1 LRIAVAGKAGSITHW
16 LEDAAEAW
24 RADGHEVRLAVTRR
38 PWLAAGMETA
48 LAGLLAER
56 LTASLRRF
64 RPDLIVVTGGYHT
77 PLPLLEAIAS
87 LSARPP
93 LAGWVGDVFAEEARA
108 WARLYDV
115 VGYTDSGLA
124 ARHRDW
130 DFPGRALYLPHAI
143 DPRAAPA
150 AGAFAARDP
159 RLVFLANPTP
169 LRRETVARIDEPIAI
184 FGPGWRRADGPAH
197 HIHSGRVAAR
207 RAPQLY
213 AAHRA
218 ALNIRNE
225 LHVLTGLNQRNF
237 EPCLAGAA
245 LITDDQ
251 PDLESC
257 FEPGR
262 EVLVWRDVDELNGV
276 YAEVL
281 GDVSLAQRV
290 AEAGRARVLAQHT
303 FAHRL
308 ESVSQALGL

>member
-1 LRIAVAGKAGSITHW
+1 LRIALAGKAGSITHW
-16 LEDAAEAW
+16 LEDTAQAW
-24 RADGHEVRLAVTRR
+24 RADGHEVRLALTRR
-38 PWLAAGMETA
+38 PWLAEAMETA
-48 LAGLLAER
+48 LAGLIAER
-56 LTASLRRF
+56 LRAGLVRF
-64 RPDLIVVTGGYHT
+64 RPELIVVIGGYHT

-87 LSARPP
+87 LPDRPP
-93 LAGWVGDVFAEEARA
+93 LAGWVGDAFTHEARA
-108 WARLYDV
+108 AARLYDG

-124 ARHRDW
+124 ARHREW
-130 DFPGRALYLPHAI
+130 GFPGQALYLPHAI

-159 RLVFLANPTP
+159 NMVFVANPTP
-169 LRRETVARIDEPIAI
+169 LRRQTVARIAEPIAI
-184 FGPGWRRADGPAH
+184 FGPGWRKVDAPAH
-197 HIHSGRVAAR
+197 RIHPGRVAAR

-262 EVLVWRDVDELNGV
+262 EVLIWRDADELNGL

-290 AEAGRARVLAQHT
+290 AEAGHARVLAQHT

-308 ESVSQALGL
+308 ESLRAAL